1 VVDPPGATTA
11 TGCVAELEP
20 VPADP
25 LEPVPAELLGAV
37 PADAPSDDP
46 AVLGAVDPSAWPGE
60 PAPPGFAELPPLAA
74 VTSCP
79 AVVVAA
85 WGARAVCATTAAVA
99 GMALRRWRLETVV
112 PAESRV
118 AGA

>member
-1 VVDPPGATTA
+1 VERCVVDPPGATTA

-20 VPADP
+20 VPA
-25 LEPVPAELLGAV
+25 ELLGAV

-46 AVLGAVDPSAWPGE
+46 VVLGAVDPSAWPGE
-60 PAPPGFAELPPLAA
+60 PAPPGPAELPPLAA

-79 AVVVAA
+79 AVVMAAGLAA
-85 WGARAVCATTAAVA
+85 WAARAVCVTSAAVA